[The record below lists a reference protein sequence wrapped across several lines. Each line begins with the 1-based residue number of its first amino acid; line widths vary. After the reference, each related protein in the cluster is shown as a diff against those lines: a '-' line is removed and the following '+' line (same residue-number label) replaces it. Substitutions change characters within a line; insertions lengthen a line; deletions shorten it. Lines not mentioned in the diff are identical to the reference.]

1 MDVLTDTTTDLDALI
16 GRTMLRDRHRLER
29 RWRSLRRSEGGADER
44 PELWERLRIDAEKSA
59 EVADGRR
66 ANVPAVAYPPE
77 LPVSERSGEIV
88 EAVRGHQVVV
98 VCGETGSG
106 KTTQLPKICLEA
118 GRGVYGVIGHTQ
130 PRRIAA
136 RTVSKRLTDEIAQS
150 AGIEAAAN
158 AVGYKVRFHDETSPG
173 GYVKLM
179 TDGILLAET
188 QGDKFLS
195 RYDTIILDEAH
206 ERSLDIDFLLG
217 HLRNLLPSRPELK
230 LVITSA
236 TIDPGRFSKH
246 FGDCPI
252 INVSGRTY
260 PVEVRYRPTLDEDG
274 GQVTEMTEAVVAAV
288 DELGRDPI
296 VRGGDTLV
304 FLSGEREI
312 RETAKALEEASG
324 GGGRHGKLGSFDV
337 LPLYARLSNAEQ
349 NRVFATQ
356 QRRRVVLATNVAETS
371 LTVPGIRSVVDTG
384 FARISRYS
392 PKSKV
397 QRLPIEDISKASAD
411 QRKGRCGRV
420 APGVCVRLYAEDD
433 FEQRPAYTDPEILRT
448 NLASVILQMKAF
460 GLGDVE
466 AFPFI
471 DPPDLRQVR
480 DGYQT
485 LIEIGALNEHR
496 QLTETGRLLA
506 RMPIDPKLSRMV
518 LAAEKEN
525 CLEEMIVIASALSI
539 QDPRER
545 PMDKQKEADEAHVIW
560 KAGGSDFLTLL
571 NLWSWYRKT
580 ARERSRSKLRQAC
593 GTHFLSYLRM
603 LEWQDVQ
610 RQLREVVAGFGWRLN
625 GEPANGEQVH
635 RAVLP
640 GLLAN
645 VGHKGDANE
654 YEGVRGRKFFLFPGS
669 VTFSSKPQ
677 WVVAAELVETTRLY
691 ARTVASVKPEWVEEA
706 AGDLVKKTYGEAYW
720 QRPTGRVLAPMKVS
734 LFGLPVAKR
743 AVDYGKVDPKKS
755 RSIFIRS
762 ALVDG
767 DYDSGAAFFR
777 HNAKLVREVELMEAK
792 TRRRDIMV
800 EPATRFAFYDAR
812 LPASCVDQRSFDQ
825 WRKRAEKDDRRLLF
839 MQPEDLMAR
848 AAGEVEGGDFPD
860 AIVTNGVTLPL
871 TYRFDPGH
879 DFDGVTATVALADLH
894 AIDPARLDWLVPGLI
909 EEKCIDLVRTLPKA
923 IRKNFVPVPE
933 YAHRA
938 VLRMPFG
945 QGDLLAALA
954 PALAKQN
961 GSAVTAADF
970 RPEEL
975 TDYLK
980 MNVRVVDEAGNA
992 VSHGRDVHELRKR
1005 LRVRAR
1011 ENLADLPD
1019 PTWSRD
1025 GLKTWDVG
1033 DLPERVELKVGG
1045 RVVQG
1050 FPALLDRGE
1059 SVSLRLLESADAAK
1073 ANHRRGVR
1081 RLLLLDY
1088 AKEIRYQTEDSPH
1101 LPQMRLHYAP
1111 IGDVKRLREHLQEAV
1126 GDRLFAGDDP
1136 ADVRTAAAFEEKVNA
1151 AWGRLGDVARD
1162 ITKAAADTLAR
1173 RHRVHLMLERKVA
1186 PILVPSLE
1194 DMREQL
1200 AHLVPSDFLLT
1211 TPPRWLP
1218 HVPRFL
1224 AAIEARLAKLLDAGL
1239 DRDSRGATSVFP
1251 FWKAYLDRLSTP
1263 DAGPLSPAWV
1273 EFRWL
1278 IEEYR
1283 VGLFAQQLGTSVK
1296 VSEKVMRERLDAL

>member
-1 MDVLTDTTTDLDALI
+1 MDVAIDTTTDLEALI

-29 RWRSLRRSEGGADER
+29 RWRSLLRSPDDR
-44 PELWERLRIDAEKSA
+44 PELWERLERDAAASA
-59 EVADGRR
+59 EVAELRR
-66 ANVPAVAYPPE
+66 LSVPRVAYPPE
-77 LPVSERSGEIV
+77 LPVSERAAEIV
-88 EAVRGHQVVV
+88 EAVRDNQVIV

-118 GRGVYGVIGHTQ
+118 GCGVCGLIGHTQ

-136 RTVSKRLTDEIAQS
+136 RTVSKRLSEELVMSGGPS
-150 AGIEAAAN
+150 AAS
-158 AVGYKVRFHDETSPG
+158 AVGYKVRFHDETSPETF
-173 GYVKLM
+173 VKLM

-188 QGDKFLS
+188 QGDRFLNQ
-195 RYDTIILDEAH
+195 YDTIILDEAH
-206 ERSLDIDFLLG
+206 ERSLNIDFLLG
-217 HLRNLLPSRPELK
+217 HLHNILPRRPELK

-236 TIDPGRFSKH
+236 TIDPGRFSRH

-274 GQVTEMTEAVVAAV
+274 GQVTEMTEAIISAV
-288 DELGRDPI
+288 DELGRDPT
-296 VRGGDTLV
+296 VGGGDTLV

-312 RETAKALEEASG
+312 RETAKALEDASG
-324 GGGRHGKLGSFDV
+324 GGGRHGRVGSFDV

-349 NRVFATQ
+349 NRVFNTQ
-356 QRRRVVLATNVAETS
+356 QRRRIVLATNVAETS

-384 FARISRYS
+384 LARISRYS
-392 PKSKV
+392 PRSKV
-397 QRLPIEDISKASAD
+397 QRLPIEAVSRASAE

-420 APGVCVRLYAEDD
+420 APGVCVRLYSEEDY
-433 FEQRPAYTDPEILRT
+433 ESRPQFTDPEILRT

-466 AFPFI
+466 SFPFI

-545 PMDKQKEADEAHVIW
+545 PMDKQKEADEAHAIW
-560 KAGGSDFLTLL
+560 KAGGSDVLTLL
-571 NLWSWYRKT
+571 NLWSWFRQVQ
-580 ARERSRSKLRQAC
+580 RERSRSKLRAAC
-593 GTHFLSYLRM
+593 GSHFLSYLRM
-603 LEWQDVQ
+603 LEWGDVQ
-610 RQLREVVAGFGWRLN
+610 RQLREVVAGFGWKLSS
-625 GEPANGEQVH
+625 EPANGEQVH

-645 VGHKGDANE
+645 VGKKGDANE

-706 AGDLVKKTYGEAYW
+706 AGDLVKKTYGEPYW
-720 QRPTGRVLAPMKVS
+720 QRQTGRVLAPMKVS
-734 LFGLPVAKR
+734 LFGLQIAKR
-743 AVDYGKVDPKKS
+743 SVDYGKVDPKKS
-755 RSIFIRS
+755 RGIFIKS

-777 HNAKLVREVELMEAK
+777 HNQKLVREVELMEAK

-800 EPATRFAFYDAR
+800 DPATRFAFYDAR
-812 LPASCVDQRSFDQ
+812 LPASCVDQRSFDS
-825 WRKRAEKDDRRLLF
+825 WRKKAEKDDRRLLF
-839 MQPEDLMAR
+839 MQVEDLMSR

-860 AIVTNGVTLPL
+860 AIVSNGIALPL

-879 DFDGVTATVALADLH
+879 DFDGVTATVSLADLH

-909 EEKCIDLVRTLPKA
+909 EEKCVDLVRTLPKA

-938 VLRMPFG
+938 VLRMPYAS
-945 QGDLLAALA
+945 GDLFASLAS
-954 PALAKQN
+954 ALAKQN
-961 GSAVTAADF
+961 GAAVSAGDF
-970 RPEEL
+970 MTDEL
-975 TDYLK
+975 SDYLK
-980 MNVRVVDEAGNA
+980 MNVRVVDEGGNT
-992 VSHGRDVHELRKR
+992 VSHGRDVHELRRR

-1019 PTWSRD
+1019 PTWNRD

-1033 DLPERVELKVGG
+1033 DLPERVELKVGS
-1045 RVVQG
+1045 RTVQG
-1050 FPALLDRGE
+1050 FPALLDRGD

-1088 AKEIRYQTEDSPH
+1088 AKEIRYQVEDSPH
-1101 LPQMRLHYAP
+1101 MPQMRLHYAP

-1136 ADVRTAAAFEEKVNA
+1136 ADVRTAAAFEERVNA
-1151 AWGRLGDVARD
+1151 AWGRLGEVARD
-1162 ITKAAADTLAR
+1162 VTKSAADTLAR
-1173 RHRVHLMLERKVA
+1173 RHRVHLLLERSVA
-1186 PILVPSLE
+1186 PILRPSLE
-1194 DMREQL
+1194 DMKEQL

-1224 AAIEARLAKLLDAGL
+1224 AGIEFRLTKLLDAGL
-1239 DRDSRGATSVFP
+1239 ERDSRNATAAFP
-1251 FWKAYLDRLSTP
+1251 FWKAYLDRLATP
-1263 DAGPLSPAWV
+1263 EAGPLSPAWV

-1283 VGLFAQQLGTSVK
+1283 VSLFAQQLGTAVK
-1296 VSEKVMRERLDAL
+1296 VSEKVMREKLPA

>member
-1 MDVLTDTTTDLDALI
+1 
-16 GRTMLRDRHRLER
+16 MLRERHRLIR
-29 RWRSLRRSEGGADER
+29 RARALRRAGDER
-44 PELWERLRIDAEKSA
+44 PELWERLRADAARSA
-59 EVADGRR
+59 EAAELRR
-66 ANVPAVAYPPE
+66 LGVPAVAFPPE
-77 LPVSERSGEIV
+77 LPVSERATEIV
-88 EAVRGHQVVV
+88 AAVRDHQVVV

-106 KTTQLPKICLEA
+106 KTTQLPKICLQA
-118 GRGVYGVIGHTQ
+118 GRGVYGLIGHTQ

-136 RTVSKRLTDEIAQS
+136 RTVAKRLTDELVMS
-150 AGIEAAAN
+150 GGPAAAS
-158 AVGYKVRFHDETSPG
+158 AVGYKVRFHDETTPET
-173 GYVKLM
+173 YVKLM

-206 ERSLDIDFLLG
+206 ERSLNIDFLLG

-236 TIDPGRFSKH
+236 TIDPGRFSAH

-260 PVEVRYRPTLDEDG
+260 PVEVRYRPTYDEESEDS
-274 GQVTEMTEAVVAAV
+274 TPIEMTDAIVAAV
-288 DELGRDPI
+288 DELGRDPT

-312 RETAKALEEASG
+312 RETAKALEDASG

-371 LTVPGIRSVVDTG
+371 LTVPGIRSVVDVG
-384 FARISRYS
+384 LARISRYS

-397 QRLPIEDISKASAD
+397 QRLPIEAVSKASAE

-420 APGVCVRLYAEDD
+420 APGVCIRLYGESD
-433 FEQRPAYTDPEILRT
+433 FEQRPAFTDPEILRT

-460 GLGDVE
+460 ALGDVE
-466 AFPFI
+466 SFPFI

-496 QLTETGRLLA
+496 QLTETGRMLA
-506 RMPIDPKLSRMV
+506 RMPIDPKLSRMI

-545 PMDKQKEADEAHVIW
+545 PMDKAKEADEAHAIW
-560 KAGGSDFLTLL
+560 KAGGSDVLTLL
-571 NLWSWYRKT
+571 NLWTWYRKT
-580 ARERSRSKLRQAC
+580 AREKSRSKLRQAC

-610 RQLREVVAGFGWRLN
+610 RQLREVVASFGWRLN
-625 GEPANGEQVH
+625 SEPANGEQVH

-654 YEGVRGRKFFLFPGS
+654 YDGVRGRKFFLFPGS

-706 AGDLVKKTYGEAYW
+706 AGDLLKKTYGEPHW
-720 QRPTGRVLAPMKVS
+720 QKQNGRVVAPMKVS
-734 LFGLPVAKR
+734 LFGLPLAKR
-743 AVDYGKVDPKKS
+743 SVDYGKVDPKKS

-762 ALVDG
+762 GLVDG

-777 HNAKLVREVELMEAK
+777 HNEKLVRDVELMEAK

-812 LPASCVDQRSFDQ
+812 LPASAVDQRSFDQ
-825 WRKRAEKDDRRLLF
+825 WRKQAEKDDRRLLF
-839 MQPEDLMAR
+839 MQPEDLMSR
-848 AAGEVEGGDFPD
+848 AASEVEGGDFPD
-860 AIVTNGVTLPL
+860 VLVTNGVTLPL

-894 AIDPARLDWLVPGLI
+894 AIEPQRLDWLVPGLI
-909 EEKCIDLVRTLPKA
+909 EEKCIDLVRSLPKA

-945 QGDLLAALA
+945 TGDLLASLA
-954 PALAKQN
+954 SALAKQN
-961 GSAVTAADF
+961 GAAVSSGDF
-970 RPEEL
+970 KSHEL
-975 TDYLK
+975 TDYLRL
-980 MNVRVVDEAGNA
+980 NLRVVDEAGNA
-992 VSHGRDVHELRKR
+992 VSHGRDVDELRKK

-1019 PTWSRD
+1019 PTWNRE
-1025 GLKTWDVG
+1025 GLKSWDVG
-1033 DLPERVELKVGG
+1033 DLPERVELKAHG

-1050 FPALLDRGE
+1050 FPALLDRGD
-1059 SVSLRLLESADAAK
+1059 SVSLKLLETREAAR
-1073 ANHRRGVR
+1073 AAHRRGVR
-1081 RLLLLDY
+1081 RLLLIDY
-1088 AKEIRYQTEDSPH
+1088 AKEIRYQVEDV
-1101 LPQMRLHYAP
+1101 PQKREMQLYYAP
-1111 IGDVKRLREHLQEAV
+1111 LGDVKRLREHLAEAV
-1126 GDRLFAGDDP
+1126 GDRLFAGEDP
-1136 ADVRTAAAFEEKVNA
+1136 ADVRTAAGFGERSNA
-1151 AWGRLGDVARD
+1151 AWGNLPAVARE
-1162 ITKAAADTLAR
+1162 TGTAAAAILAK
-1173 RHRVHLMLERKVA
+1173 RHRVHLLLEKPVA
-1186 PILVPSLE
+1186 PILRSSLE

-1200 AHLVPSDFLLT
+1200 AHLVSADFLLT

-1224 AAIEARLAKLLDAGL
+1224 QAIETRHEKLLNAGL
-1239 DRDSRGATSVFP
+1239 DRDSRSATAVFP
-1251 FWKAYLDRLSTP
+1251 FWKAYLDRLATP
-1263 DAGPLSPAWV
+1263 DLGPLSAGWV

-1283 VGLFAQQLGTSVK
+1283 VSLFAQSLGTAVK
-1296 VSEKVMRERLDAL
+1296 VSEKVLRERLAAL